1 MDSTY
6 CSKIDLIRKEIK
18 TLNMTMSDKETY
30 TLEKRKPKASDD
42 PEYRSFALKK
52 FQSTINYKTFK
63 RREKEALRKMNAKYE
78 TVEKTIDDMDEFQN
92 QKIETEM
99 KRIGRWNR
107 LDKWQKNNRIEDFLK
122 RYAIGDNFVYKDDKG
137 EIHIKLDDM
146 KKALIRVKTRDIIWK
161 EGIIQDINS
170 IRGYL

>member
-1 MDSTY
+1 MDSLY
-6 CSKIDLIRKEIK
+6 CKKIDSIREDIKSLNETISKEA
-18 TLNMTMSDKETY
+18 TY
-30 TLEKRKPKASDD
+30 TREPRKVKASDD

-78 TVEKTIDDMDEFQN
+78 TVELTIDDMDEFQN
-92 QKIETEM
+92 KKIETEM

-107 LDKWQKNNRIEDFLK
+107 LDKWQKNNRIEDFLN
-122 RYAIGDNFVYKDDKG
+122 RYAVDDDFIYKDDKG

-146 KKALIRVKTRDIIWK
+146 KKILIRVKTRDIIWK
-161 EGIIQDINS
+161 DGMIQNINS
-170 IRGYL
+170 IHGYL